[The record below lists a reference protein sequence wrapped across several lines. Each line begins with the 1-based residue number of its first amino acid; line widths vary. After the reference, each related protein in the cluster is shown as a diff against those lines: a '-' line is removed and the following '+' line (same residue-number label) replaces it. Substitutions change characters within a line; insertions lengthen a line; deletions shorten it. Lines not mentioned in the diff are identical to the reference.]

1 MSSAVEQHVIYQ
13 IANAPLR
20 EYPFPHFYVES
31 AFPEGFYRS
40 MRSIGRDRPPWSA
53 WQKPGE

>member
-40 MRSIGRDRPPWSA
+40 MRSIGRDRPP
-53 WQKPGE
+53 